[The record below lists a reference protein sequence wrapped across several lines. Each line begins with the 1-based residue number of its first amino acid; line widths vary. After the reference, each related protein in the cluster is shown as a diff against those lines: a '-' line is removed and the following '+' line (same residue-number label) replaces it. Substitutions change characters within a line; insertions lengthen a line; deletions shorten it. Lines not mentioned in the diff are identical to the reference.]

1 MGTLIG
7 DNTTKCSKR
16 PKSMGII
23 HITQNATIN
32 VWNTCAKEGWWW
44 RWGGVGEGGGRGG
57 GDEGVV
63 GVVRVVLVRVVVR
76 VVKAVRLFKRVP
88 L

>member
-1 MGTLIG
+1 MGDSCMGTLIG
-7 DNTTKCSKR
+7 DNTTKWSKR

-32 VWNTCAKEGWWW
+32 VWNTCVK
-44 RWGGVGEGGGRGG
+44 EGGGGDGG
-57 GDEGVV
+57 VLVRLVV
-63 GVVRVVLVRVVVR
+63 GVVE
-76 VVKAVRLFKRVP
+76 AVSLFKRFP